1 VQPRGF
7 YVTRLV
13 TAADSNAAGSQA
25 IQLLQA
31 EPKYQHLAKSYI
43 GSAPDLAVE
52 EVSAASESH
61 AEAINRSGYTFL
73 RMTSLD
79 HAACRLTR

>member
-13 TAADSNAAGSQA
+13 TAADSTAAGSKA

-31 EPKYQHLAKSYI
+31 EPKYQHLAKSYV

-52 EVSAASESH
+52 EVSAAPESH
-61 AEAINRSGYTFL
+61 TETVNRSGYIFFE
-73 RMTSLD
+73 D
-79 HAACRLTR
+79 E